1 MSNNKTIFQVQLE
14 LYYEET
20 TKININKEIE
30 IAIND
35 FVRLFKLKRNEINY
49 VGHLYKKYSYVA
61 ADLNRLSNSR
71 PAINWLEKNH
81 IYQVGLYGRWK
92 YIWSDEAY
100 FSGYKMAQKISK
112 PI

>member
-1 MSNNKTIFQVQLE
+1 MSKIQIISDKNNRSSNIKRSLV
-14 LYYEET
+14 
-20 TKININKEIE
+20 KI
-30 IAIND
+30 
-35 FVRLFKLKRNEINY
+35 LKRNEINY
-49 VGHLYKKYSYVA
+49 VGHLYKKYSYVV

-100 FSGYKMAQKISK
+100 LSGYKMAQKISN

>member
-1 MSNNKTIFQVQLE
+1 MSNNKAIFQVQLE

-49 VGHLYKKYSYVA
+49 VGHLYKIPYVI

-92 YIWSDEAY
+92 YILSDEY
-100 FSGYKMAQKISK
+100 IFQGIKWLKK
-112 PI
+112 